1 MFVFTIKYNA
11 NSRRMLMDKQFRLYS
26 VDTKSFYTECEIELN
41 KKQMNIKNKMKWYE
55 EWEEYNIIHNSEIDF
70 RKYKYNTKRFKGL
83 KRKKNKTANDEVE
96 INELKE
102 FFKAPKK
109 IKNKNIKKEY
119 ITYQEQKKIND
130 RIKIKMDKKI
140 KENLNTNEDY
150 IKLRKKLNKINK
162 KFSNVLKN
170 SSERKLN
177 PKSLTPYKQ
186 IALFEN
192 SLSRAMGINENELIT
207 SMMLV
212 RVYHYTVLKQL
223 IKHGFTYTDEYGEVH
238 TYRFFTASAGQI
250 RTKKALFIDTKVWE
264 EYEKTLMC
272 GLTINDINKS
282 NEKGCNINKFL
293 AYLALCNSATDEWK
307 DFDIDRAIV
316 IDDFETMVEGE
327 VDYIDNKTFK
337 ITRQTMD
344 IPIPH
349 SDGCGWILPSISS
362 KNFMTRLPWVKGLLT
377 PCPYMDFLDIHKKH
391 VPISERYKIKDIYG
405 KEWDLRLDRIN
416 VIFSKSQFK
425 MYKYYKSWEQYQEWF
440 KEFNCKANKCNIE
453 PDTKEFRKASFNYQ
467 MWQTLT
473 DVTDKEIEEFTKP
486 VDEFITKGYSDR
498 DTMIKI
504 LGADKNNLKKT
515 YLQKCIAIYPEMIQD
530 YHIKEELASTLNK
543 RKKEAKFGKF
553 KIDATYTFLLP
564 DVFAWMQYV
573 FLEDEKPSGLL
584 NNGEVSCRLYKK
596 TNELL
601 VDRSPHLYREHA
613 VRDNVNNSETKKW
626 FITDGIYTSSHDL
639 ISKILQFDVDGDK
652 GLVISQNNL
661 IKVAKR
667 NMEGIVPLY
676 YEMGKAKAI
685 NIDEDNIYES
695 LTKAF
700 KYNNIGKFSNKLTVV
715 WNSGEID
722 ERKMNILKFLTAD
735 LNFTIDSAKTLVA
748 PQIPK
753 EIEEE
758 MKESNGKMPYF
769 FQFAKDKDKEEV
781 SEINDSTVNR
791 ICKKIEN
798 IKQQDYDFSTLGK
811 FKKSY
816 LMNNSKI
823 EINNSIIDKYKELDK
838 EKQMMFV
845 DKKKQGMKKEEIYL
859 TVFKDIRIEFESF
872 CNASNIDIV
881 DAIDM
886 IIKYIYSTN
895 KNKLKGFLFDIFG
908 DIIYNNLK
916 NNIKQP
922 LGKYK
927 MCEVCGKRFEITNI
941 KNTSQIYCKKCSK
954 EKEKSKTLE
963 RVCKF
968 RNKL

>member
-1 MFVFTIKYNA
+1 
-11 NSRRMLMDKQFRLYS
+11 MDKQFRLYS
-26 VDTKSFYTECEIELN
+26 VDTKSFYTEYEIELN
-41 KKQMNIKNKMKWYE
+41 KKQINIKNKMKWYE
-55 EWEEYNIIHNSEIDF
+55 EWEEYNITHNSEIDF
-70 RKYKYNTKRFKGL
+70 RKYKYNTNRFKGL
-83 KRKKNKTANDEVE
+83 KKKKNKTPNDEVE

-170 SSERKLN
+170 SSGRKLN

-223 IKHGFTYTDEYGEVH
+223 IKYGFTYTDEYGEIH

-377 PCPYMDFLDIHKKH
+377 PCPYMDFLDIYKKH

-486 VDEFITKGYSDR
+486 VDKFITKGYSDR

-573 FLEDEKPSGLL
+573 FLGDKKPSGLL

-613 VRDNVNNSETKKW
+613 VRDNINNNQTQKW

-722 ERKMNILKFLTAD
+722 KRKMNILKFLTAD

-781 SEINDSTVNR
+781 AEINDSTVNR

-872 CNASNIDIV
+872 CNESSVNIV

-922 LGKYK
+922 LGKYR
-927 MCEVCGKRFEITNI
+927 MCEVCGKRFEVTN
-941 KNTSQIYCKKCSK
+941 NMGCYCKKCAK
-954 EKEKSKTLE
+954 KIKLE
-963 RVCKF
+963 NDRKIQKQ
-968 RNKL
+968 RYNSRK

>member
-1 MFVFTIKYNA
+1 
-11 NSRRMLMDKQFRLYS
+11 MDKQFRLYS
-26 VDTKSFYTECEIELN
+26 VDTKSFYTEEEMKINE
-41 KKQMNIKNKMKWYE
+41 KQMKLKNKMKWYE
-55 EWEEYNIIHNSEIDF
+55 EWQEYKLLHNKDVEF
-70 RKYKYNTKRFKGL
+70 KQYKYNVNRLKGL
-83 KRKKNKTANDEVE
+83 KRKKNKTPNDEVE
-96 INELKE
+96 IGELKV
-102 FFKAPKK
+102 FFKKPKK
-109 IKNKNIKKEY
+109 ENKKNIKKEY
-119 ITYQEQKKIND
+119 ITYQEQKKIDD
-130 RIKIKMDKKI
+130 RNKIKMDKKV
-140 KENLNTNEDY
+140 KEDLSTNADY
-150 IKLRKKLNKINK
+150 IKIRKKVNKLNK
-162 KFSNVLKN
+162 KFSKILKN
-170 SSERKLN
+170 NPVRQLN
-177 PKSLTPYKQ
+177 PKSLNPYKE

-192 SLSRAMGINENELIT
+192 SLSRAMEIKENELIT

-223 IKHGFTYTDEYGEVH
+223 IKFGFTYIDEWGEIH
-238 TYRFFTASAGQI
+238 TYKFFTASAGQI
-250 RTKKALFIDTKVWE
+250 RTKKALFIEVGVWNK
-264 EYEKTLMC
+264 YERTLMC
-272 GLTINDINKS
+272 GLTIDAINKS
-282 NEKGCNINKFL
+282 KEKGCNINKFL
-293 AYLALCNSATDEWK
+293 AYLALCNSATDEWEG
-307 DFDIDRAIV
+307 FDIDRSIV

-337 ITRQTMD
+337 IDRKTMD

-349 SDGCGWILPSISS
+349 SDGCGWVLPSVGN

-377 PCPYMDFLDIHKKH
+377 PCPYMDFLDTYKKH

-416 VIFSKSQFK
+416 VVFSKSQFK
-425 MYKYYKSWEQYQEWF
+425 MYKYYDSWEQYQEWF
-440 KEFNCKANKCNIE
+440 KEYNCKANTCNVE

-473 DVTDKEIEEFTKP
+473 DITDEEIEEFTKP
-486 VDEFITKGYSDR
+486 VDEFITSGYSDR
-498 DTMIKI
+498 DTMMKI
-504 LGADKNNLKKT
+504 LGADKNNFKKT
-515 YLQKCIAIYPEMIQD
+515 HLQKCISIYPEMIQD

-564 DVFAWMQYV
+564 DIFAWMQYV
-573 FLEDEKPSGLL
+573 FLGDKTPSGILK
-584 NNGEVSCRLYKK
+584 NGEISCRLYKK
-596 TNELL
+596 SNELL

-613 VRDNVNNSETKKW
+613 VRDNINDEQTKKW

-652 GLVISQNNL
+652 GLVVAQNNL
-661 IKVAKR
+661 INVAKR

-685 NIDEDNIYES
+685 TINENNVYES

-769 FQFAKDKDKEEV
+769 FQFAKDKDKDEV
-781 SEINDSTVNR
+781 AEINNSTVNR
-791 ICKKIEN
+791 ICKKIES
-798 IKQQDYDFSTLGK
+798 IKQQDYDFSTLGN
-811 FKKSY
+811 FKKNY
-816 LMNNSKI
+816 LMRNSKI
-823 EINNSIIDKYKELDK
+823 EINNDIINRYKGLDR
-838 EKQMMFV
+838 EKQMMFA
-845 DKKKQGMKKEEIYL
+845 DKKKQGLSKEEIY
-859 TVFKDIRIEFESF
+859 TVVFKNVRNDFEKT
-872 CNASNIDIV
+872 CNDLNVDIV

-886 IIKYIYSTN
+886 VIKYIYSTN
-895 KNKLKGFLFDIFG
+895 KNRLKGFLFDIFG
-908 DIIYNNLK
+908 DIIYSNLK
-916 NNIKQP
+916 SNIKQP

-927 MCEVCGKRFEITNI
+927 MCELCGKRFELVVVNSNA
-941 KNTSQIYCKKCSK
+941 KYCKKCAKKMLQKQKNEWK
-954 EKEKSKTLE
+954 EKN
-963 RVCKF
+963 V
-968 RNKL
+968 KL